1 MSECVFRYNGQHNLC
16 RAWKCTSSST
26 CSENATAASVC
37 SRYGNANIV
46 LLVVIMVCVELCIN
60 LCFFFCTAPE
70 KLRSM
75 TAKTFTTPLPSGRK
89 AFGAVNKKVSTPAV
103 NLQEK
108 KLLKPQVRINYN
120 GYEKS
125 NVRLC
130 HVFIYTSYNTCTNVI
145 FCLPQETKVKQ
156 AACTKVEEYPEIE
169 KFIPYDP
176 LGNDDIS
183 CMITFLFWDLKMNRC
198 LIRNDLFCLKHISFA
213 SMSPLMVYPLRTR
226 PICQTLCSIETED

>member
-1 MSECVFRYNGQHNLC
+1 
-16 RAWKCTSSST
+16 
-26 CSENATAASVC
+26 
-37 SRYGNANIV
+37 
-46 LLVVIMVCVELCIN
+46 
-60 LCFFFCTAPE
+60 
-70 KLRSM
+70 M

-103 NLQEK
+103 NIQEK
-108 KLLKPQVRINYN
+108 KLLKPQVRMNYS
-120 GYEKS
+120 GYEKMS
-125 NVRLC
+125 GYVM
-130 HVFIYTSYNTCTNVI
+130 FICTSYSACTNAI

-183 CMITFLFWDLKMNRC
+183 CMITFLFWDLKIKRC

-213 SMSPLMVYPLRTR
+213 SLSPLMVYPLRTR